1 MQLRKT
7 LLVGLVA
14 SVLLAGCSSEQD
26 TIVMSPLPEVTSQFT
41 PETVWDKSVGDG
53 IGKYYSHLSPA
64 WEGSS
69 VYAADRNG
77 LVKALDADSGV
88 EIWSV
93 NLAEKTG
100 FLSANIPA
108 MLSGGLTVSGEHVYV
123 GTERGTLIALNA
135 NDGEIAWTANAG
147 GEVLSRPEV
156 SDGLVL
162 VHTGNGLLQA
172 FDTASGEQRWSLNL
186 DTPSLS
192 VRGESA
198 PAVAMGAV
206 FVGGDNGRVS
216 AVMLG
221 QGQIIWQQRIS
232 LTTGTT
238 EISRLNDVDMT
249 PVVADGRVYAI
260 AYNGNLVA
268 MDMRSG
274 QILWK
279 RDFGSVNELVLDGE
293 SLYVV
298 DQDDNVYGLRAADGV
313 TMWSQDKLL
322 HRNLSAPEIFNGYLV
337 VGDGEGYLHWLD
349 TSNGQFVAQNKL
361 NSSGILSRPSI
372 AGDKLMVQ
380 ARDGRLYLLRR

>member
-53 IGKYYSHLSPA
+53 VGKYYSHLSPA

-77 LVKALDADSGV
+77 LVKALDTDSGV

-198 PAVAMGAV
+198 PAVAMGAA

-232 LTTGTT
+232 QTTGTT

-249 PVVADGRVYAI
+249 LVVADGRVYAI

>member
-53 IGKYYSHLSPA
+53 VGKYYSHLSPA

-77 LVKALDADSGV
+77 LVKALDTDSGV

-100 FLSANIPA
+100 FLSADIPA

-198 PAVAMGAV
+198 PAVAMGAA

-232 LTTGTT
+232 QTTGTT

>member
-53 IGKYYSHLSPA
+53 VGKYYSHLSPA

-77 LVKALDADSGV
+77 LVKALDTDSGV

-198 PAVAMGAV
+198 PAVAMGAA

-232 LTTGTT
+232 QTTGTT

-322 HRNLSAPEIFNGYLV
+322 HRNLSAPKIFNGYLV

>member
-53 IGKYYSHLSPA
+53 VGKYYSHLSPA

-77 LVKALDADSGV
+77 LVKALDTDSGV

-100 FLSANIPA
+100 FLSADIPA

-198 PAVAMGAV
+198 PAVAMGAA

-232 LTTGTT
+232 QTTGTT

-361 NSSGILSRPSI
+361 NSSGSLSRPSI

>member
-26 TIVMSPLPEVTSQFT
+26 TIVMSPLPEVTNQFT

-69 VYAADRNG
+69 IYAADRNG

-100 FLSANIPA
+100 FLSAGIPA
-108 MLSGGLTVSGEHVYV
+108 MLSGGLTVSGEHLYV

-156 SDGLVL
+156 SEGLVL

-172 FDTASGEQRWSLNL
+172 FDTATGEQRWSLNL

-198 PAVAMGAV
+198 PAVAMGAA

-221 QGQIIWQQRIS
+221 QGQLIWQQRIS
-232 LTTGTT
+232 QATGTT

-298 DQDDNVYGLRAADGV
+298 DQNDNVYGLRAADGV

-322 HRNLSAPEIFNGYLV
+322 HRNLSAPELFNGYLV

-361 NSSGILSRPSI
+361 SSSGILSRPSV

>member
-198 PAVAMGAV
+198 PAVAMGAA

-232 LTTGTT
+232 QTTGTT

-298 DQDDNVYGLRAADGV
+298 DQNDNIYGLRAADGV

-322 HRNLSAPEIFNGYLV
+322 HRNLSVPELFNGYLV

>member
-77 LVKALDADSGV
+77 LVKALDTDSGV

-100 FLSANIPA
+100 FLSADIPA

-198 PAVAMGAV
+198 PAVAMGAA

-232 LTTGTT
+232 QTTGTT

>member
-26 TIVMSPLPEVTSQFT
+26 TIVMSPLPEVTNQFT

-69 VYAADRNG
+69 IYAADRNG

-100 FLSANIPA
+100 FLSASIPA
-108 MLSGGLTVSGEHVYV
+108 MLSGGLTVSGEHLYV

-147 GEVLSRPEV
+147 GEVLSRPEA
-156 SDGLVL
+156 SEGLVL

-172 FDTASGEQRWSLNL
+172 FDTATGEQRWSLNL

-198 PAVAMGAV
+198 PAVAMGAA

-221 QGQIIWQQRIS
+221 QGQLIWQQRIS
-232 LTTGTT
+232 QATGTT

-298 DQDDNVYGLRAADGV
+298 DQNDNVYGLRAADGV

-322 HRNLSAPEIFNGYLV
+322 HRNLSAPELFNGYLV

-361 NSSGILSRPSI
+361 SSSGILSRPSV

>member
-53 IGKYYSHLSPA
+53 IGKYYSHLSPT

-198 PAVAMGAV
+198 PAVAMGAA

-232 LTTGTT
+232 QTTGTT

-260 AYNGNLVA
+260 AYTGNLVA

-298 DQDDNVYGLRAADGV
+298 DQNDNIYGLRAADGV

-322 HRNLSAPEIFNGYLV
+322 HRNLSAPELFNGYLV

>member
-53 IGKYYSHLSPA
+53 VGKYYSHLSPA

-77 LVKALDADSGV
+77 LVKALDTDSGV

-100 FLSANIPA
+100 FLSADIPA

-198 PAVAMGAV
+198 PAVAMGAA

-232 LTTGTT
+232 QTTGTT

-372 AGDKLMVQ
+372 ASDKLMVQ

>member
-108 MLSGGLTVSGEHVYV
+108 MLSGGLTVSGEYVYV

-198 PAVAMGAV
+198 PAVAMGAA

-232 LTTGTT
+232 QTTGTT

-298 DQDDNVYGLRAADGV
+298 DQNDNIYGLRAADGV

-322 HRNLSAPEIFNGYLV
+322 HRNLSAPELFNGYLV

>member
-77 LVKALDADSGV
+77 LVKALDTDSGV

-100 FLSANIPA
+100 FLSADIPA

-198 PAVAMGAV
+198 PAVAMGAA

-232 LTTGTT
+232 QTTGTT

-380 ARDGRLYLLRR
+380 ARDGRLYLIRR

>member
-7 LLVGLVA
+7 LLAGLVV

-69 VYAADRNG
+69 IYAADRNG
-77 LVKALDADSGV
+77 LVKALDADSGI

-108 MLSGGLTVSGEHVYV
+108 MLSGGLTVSGEHLYV

-156 SDGLVL
+156 SEGLVL

-172 FDTASGEQRWSLNL
+172 FDTATGEQRWSLNL

-198 PAVAMGAV
+198 PAVAMGAA

-221 QGQIIWQQRIS
+221 QGQLIWQQRIS
-232 LTTGTT
+232 QATGTT

-298 DQDDNVYGLRAADGV
+298 DQNDNVYGLRAADGV

-322 HRNLSAPEIFNGYLV
+322 HRNLSAPELFNGYLV

-349 TSNGQFVAQNKL
+349 TSSGQFVAQNKL
-361 NSSGILSRPSI
+361 GSSGILSRPSI